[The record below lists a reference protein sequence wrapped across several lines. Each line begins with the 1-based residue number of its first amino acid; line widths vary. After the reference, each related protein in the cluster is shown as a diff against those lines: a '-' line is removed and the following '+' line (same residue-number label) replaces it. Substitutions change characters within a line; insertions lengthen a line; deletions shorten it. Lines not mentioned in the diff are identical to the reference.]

1 MQIANLM
8 YNLIVQSMARHR
20 KIPML
25 GANVANSVMDG
36 QTSKQVHRLTL
47 VHPYHEGQ
55 SCSKFG

>member
-1 MQIANLM
+1 M

-36 QTSKQVHRLTL
+36 QTSKQLHRLTL